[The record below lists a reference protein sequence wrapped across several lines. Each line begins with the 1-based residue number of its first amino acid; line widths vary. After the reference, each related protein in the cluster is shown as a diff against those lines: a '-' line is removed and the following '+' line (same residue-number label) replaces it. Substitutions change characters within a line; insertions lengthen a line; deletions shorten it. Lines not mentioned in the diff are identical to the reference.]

1 MPEASENPRPRV
13 MSWARKFGEPL
24 RKTFQVDLKDDSGQ
38 FMDLL
43 AQADQR
49 VSGSNPSGSH
59 SEGA

>member
-1 MPEASENPRPRV
+1 

-24 RKTFQVDLKDDSGQ
+24 RKTFQVDLEDDSGQ

>member
-1 MPEASENPRPRV
+1 MSEASENPRPRV
-13 MSWARKFGEPL
+13 MFWARKFGEPL
-24 RKTFQVDLKDDSGQ
+24 RQTFQVDLEDDSGQ

>member
-1 MPEASENPRPRV
+1 

-49 VSGSNPSGSH
+49 MNGSNPSGGH

>member
-1 MPEASENPRPRV
+1 MSEASENPRPRV
-13 MSWARKFGEPL
+13 MFWTRKFGEPL
-24 RKTFQVDLKDDSGQ
+24 RQTFQVDLEDDSGQ

-49 VSGSNPSGSH
+49 MSGSNPSGGH